1 MIFHLPVSTI
11 VILLPLLLFSLII
24 HEFAHARTA
33 WNFGDGTAKAMGR
46 MTLNPL
52 AHIDPIGALAL
63 LFVGFGWAKPVPV
76 NPFNLHPRRLGD
88 IAVSLAGPASN
99 LMLAVISLLLLRGWI
114 ALDDHYHESIP
125 DNVFNTVDKV
135 LFFLAIINIGLF
147 AFNLVPLFPLDGHHI
162 LRELLPVN
170 HQQDFMTWQ
179 LKYGRIILMALIFG
193 PSLLSQVTNNP
204 DFPDPLSLLFSYAT
218 KTVLSIMQV
227 I

>member
-11 VILLPLLLFSLII
+11 ILLLPLLLFSLVI

-33 WNFGDGTAKAMGR
+33 WSFGDGTAKAMGR

-52 AHIDPIGALAL
+52 VHIDPIGALAM

-99 LMLAVISLLLLRGWI
+99 LVLAILSLLLLRAWI
-114 ALDDHYHESIP
+114 ALADHVSIAEG
-125 DNVFNTVDKV
+125 VFNTVDKV

-147 AFNLVPLFPLDGHHI
+147 AFNLIPLFPLDGHHI
-162 LRELLPVN
+162 LRELLPGS
-170 HQQDFMTWQ
+170 QQQNFMTWQ
-179 LKYGRIILMALIFG
+179 LKYGRIIMMALIFG
-193 PSLLSQVTNNP
+193 PTLLAQVTNNP
-204 DFPDPLSLLFSYAT
+204 DFPDPLGLLFSYAT
-218 KTVLSIMQV
+218 KVALTVMHLA
-227 I
+227 